1 MSEIIRCK
9 RKASNIEPLKAIIG
23 NFYWGVL
30 LDPQGNFLELTG
42 GVEKLTGGSTPP
54 TPSTIQS
61 LRLPVSLCCVA
72 LKPQNLPPLESTYMY
87 EGSIIIENVDHVYAS
102 EAITLNLFEFAL

>member
-1 MSEIIRCK
+1 MLEIFRCN

-42 GVEKLTGGSTPP
+42 GVEKLTGGSTPQHP
-54 TPSTIQS
+54 QQFNHCTGHTSSLGVQHGSTHSHKWIG
-61 LRLPVSLCCVA
+61 LYRLCEREYTHRPRLGPDFGGRVKDNCS
-72 LKPQNLPPLESTYMY
+72 
-87 EGSIIIENVDHVYAS
+87 
-102 EAITLNLFEFAL
+102 